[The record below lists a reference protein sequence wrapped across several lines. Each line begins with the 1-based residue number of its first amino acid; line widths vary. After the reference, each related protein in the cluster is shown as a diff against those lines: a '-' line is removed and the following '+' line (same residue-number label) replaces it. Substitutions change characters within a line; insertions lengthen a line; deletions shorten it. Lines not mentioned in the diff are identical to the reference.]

1 MRLAVTRYDHDE
13 SSHVL
18 SEVLKNTMD
27 NDTIIV
33 CIGTDRVIGDALAPV
48 VGTMLK
54 SRGFRY
60 PVYGTLDRPI
70 HALNIYESIDIV
82 KRKHPNSTIIAIDAC
97 LGKKERVGY
106 DTQKPKKLLE
116 KIVKA
121 FSSEGDTVADF
132 FCGSGTSLV
141 VAKELGRNYIGC
153 DINPRAIEI
162 TNERLEEIK

>member
-33 CIGTDRVIGDALAPV
+33 CIGTDRDIGDALAPV
-48 VGTMLK
+48 VGSMLK

-70 HALNIYESIDIV
+70 HALNINESVAKV
-82 KRKHPNSTIIAIDAC
+82 KQKHPNSTIIAIDAC
-97 LGKKERVGY
+97 LG
-106 DTQKPKKLLE
+106 
-116 KIVKA
+116 
-121 FSSEGDTVADF
+121 
-132 FCGSGTSLV
+132 
-141 VAKELGRNYIGC
+141 AKESIGNVSIRNAPIKPGKGVGKRLPEIG
-153 DINPRAIEI
+153 DYSIIGIVGEINNTRDFNNI
-162 TNERLEEIK
+162 RLNFIMDMTESICESLLLAAS

>member
-97 LGKKERVGY
+97 LGKKESVGNVAIRN
-106 DTQKPKKLLE
+106 TAIKPGKGVGKNLPEIGDYSITGIVGEINNTRDFNNIRLDFIMNMAESICESLLL
-116 KIVKA
+116 A
-121 FSSEGDTVADF
+121 AS
-132 FCGSGTSLV
+132 
-141 VAKELGRNYIGC
+141 
-153 DINPRAIEI
+153 
-162 TNERLEEIK
+162 